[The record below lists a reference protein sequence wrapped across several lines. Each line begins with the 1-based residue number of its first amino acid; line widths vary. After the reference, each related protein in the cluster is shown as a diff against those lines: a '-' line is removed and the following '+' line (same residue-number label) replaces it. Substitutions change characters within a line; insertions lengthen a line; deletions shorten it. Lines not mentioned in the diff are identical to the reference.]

1 MTSTSY
7 KLMRRQVFYEE
18 MKQAMNYIKCG
29 EVVII
34 AMGDF
39 NANVG
44 CGEHLDITG
53 QFGPGSRNER
63 GSTLLQFCEG
73 NNMMI
78 GTTNCQYPNRRL
90 YTWRSP
96 GDIYRI
102 KSTSS

>member
-1 MTSTSY
+1 MW
-7 KLMRRQVFYEE
+7 
-18 MKQAMNYIKCG
+18 C

-39 NANVG
+39 NAKVG

-53 QFGPGSRNER
+53 QVRLGSRNER

-78 GTTNCQYPNRRL
+78 ANTYFQYPNRRL

-96 GDIYRI
+96 GDIYRFTA
-102 KSTSS
+102 TSS